1 MVSSF
6 RRTGL
11 ALVAVGIFFGFGLGA
26 VPAKA
31 EQNLL
36 LNAKCLKCHT
46 EFKEMKNVMAG
57 DFESRSNK
65 AMSIQVDVGEQSQ
78 LVKFTPETEVVHA
91 ESIKALK
98 KPIPVLI
105 EFEPRGEDLIA
116 TKITAKPV
124 IKVPENEQVSV
135 EEVAALPTRSPNS
148 YLLVDS
154 RPPIRY
160 QEGHIQSAIS
170 IPFPKMPEMMDKLP
184 QDKDR
189 LVVFYCG
196 GFR

>member
-1 MVSSF
+1 MVSSV

-11 ALVAVGIFFGFGLGA
+11 VVAVVGLLLGLGLRA
-26 VPAKA
+26 MPANA
-31 EQNLL
+31 ADSPL

-46 EFKEMKNVMAG
+46 EFKEMKDVMAG

-65 AMSIQVDVGEQSQ
+65 AKSIQVNVGEQSQ
-78 LVKFTPETEVVHA
+78 LVKFTTETEVVNA
-91 ESIKALK
+91 ESIKALQ
-98 KPIPVLI
+98 KPIPVLVA
-105 EFEPRGEDLIA
+105 FERQGEDLVA
-116 TKITAKPV
+116 TKITAKPI
-124 IKVPENEQVSV
+124 IKVPENQLIDV
-135 EEVAALPTRSPNS
+135 EGVAALLTQSPDS

-160 QEGHIQSAIS
+160 HEGHVPTAIS
-170 IPFPKMPEMMDKLP
+170 MPFPKMPEMLDKLP
-184 QDKDR
+184 QEKDR